1 VAPPWELPR
10 PQRRFSG
17 VMQNALVTALVSA
30 IVSGVISFAVA
41 HYQSQDAAA
50 QARNAQRITG
60 LTQLESAT
68 AGFYQAAL
76 ALYNARSECLGPAK
90 AKPGCPPP
98 LQDFDNANSVLEAA
112 IANVSGRAVI
122 NLVNTLLRDSF
133 NTVANAGRDFGADS
147 YLQMED
153 AYYHVVV
160 RCGQLIQARA

>member
-17 VMQNALVTALVSA
+17 IMQNALVTALVSA

-76 ALYNARSECLGPAK
+76 ALYNARP
-90 AKPGCPPP
+90 
-98 LQDFDNANSVLEAA
+98 
-112 IANVSGRAVI
+112 
-122 NLVNTLLRDSF
+122 
-133 NTVANAGRDFGADS
+133 ANAWGRRKRNRVARRPS
-147 YLQMED
+147 RISIMLTACLKPRSPMSR
-153 AYYHVVV
+153 A
-160 RCGQLIQARA
+160 GQLSIS